1 MCPMCMGS
9 KEPAKR
15 AIWGFILS
23 ISMGLLRD
31 D

>member
-1 MCPMCMGS
+1 MGS

-23 ISMGLLRD
+23 MSMGLSGD